1 MRYRVRHRNRYQ
13 YVHSVSLSHSHATLL
28 PRDTLNQQVLSAR
41 LTILPGTDDV
51 HERQDLFGNRVSRF
65 SIEEVHTELNV
76 LAETEV
82 EVRSNRVDLSRDPD
96 ITDQSGIPAKTRLY
110 CRPSLYVP
118 IGIPEI
124 QQFADQC
131 FTDGCGLIEGTR
143 ALNERIFHEFV
154 YDQHFSDVETPVG
167 LVLSEKRGVCQDF
180 AHLMLAC
187 LRSKGIACR
196 YVSGYLETDPPAG
209 QPKLMGADASHAWV
223 SVFVP
228 GTGWID
234 FDPTNGLLP
243 SDRHVTLAWGRDYA
257 DVVPLKGLMTG
268 GGQHALEVSVDVT
281 PLE

>member
-13 YVHSVSLSHSHATLL
+13 YVHPVSLSHSHATLL
-28 PRDTLNQQVLSAR
+28 PRDTLNQQVLSAH

-167 LVLSEKRGVCQDF
+167 LVLSERRGVCQDF

-187 LRSKGIACR
+187 LRSKGIASR

-243 SDRHVTLAWGRDYA
+243 SDRHVTLGWGRDYA

>member
-13 YVHSVSLSHSHATLL
+13 YGQPVSLCHSHATLL

-41 LTILPGTDDV
+41 LTILPVIEDV
-51 HERQDLFGNRVSRF
+51 HERQDLFGNRVSQF
-65 SIEEVHTELNV
+65 SIDEVHTELNV
-76 LAETEV
+76 LAESEV
-82 EVRSNRVDLSRDPD
+82 EVRPTRVDLERDIAWD
-96 ITDQSGIPAKTRLY
+96 NASTIPAKTRLY

-118 IGIPEI
+118 TGNTDI
-124 QQFADQC
+124 QQFAAG
-131 FTDGCGLIEGTR
+131 FFSAGRGLLESTN
-143 ALNERIFHEFV
+143 ALNEFIFHEFL
-154 YDQHFSDVETPVG
+154 YDQNFSDVETPVG

-180 AHLMLAC
+180 AHLMLAA
-187 LRSKGIACR
+187 LRSKGVACR
-196 YVSGYLETDPPAG
+196 YVSGYLETDPPPG
-209 QPKLMGADASHAWV
+209 QPKLMGADTSHAWV

-243 SDRHVTLAWGRDYA
+243 SERHVTLAWGRDYG

-268 GGQHALEVSVDVT
+268 GSQHALEVSVDVS

>member
-13 YVHSVSLSHSHATLL
+13 YVHPVSLSHSHATLL
-28 PRDTLNQQVLSAR
+28 PRDTLNQQVLSAH

-167 LVLSEKRGVCQDF
+167 LVLSERRGVCQDF

-187 LRSKGIACR
+187 LRSKGIASR

>member
-1 MRYRVRHRNRYQ
+1 MYRLASRRFSN
-13 YVHSVSLSHSHATLL
+13 SLINVSLAVVVLL
-28 PRDTLNQQVLSAR
+28 
-41 LTILPGTDDV
+41 
-51 HERQDLFGNRVSRF
+51 
-65 SIEEVHTELNV
+65 
-76 LAETEV
+76 
-82 EVRSNRVDLSRDPD
+82 
-96 ITDQSGIPAKTRLY
+96 K
-110 CRPSLYVP
+110 
-118 IGIPEI
+118 
-124 QQFADQC
+124 
-131 FTDGCGLIEGTR
+131 GTR

-187 LRSKGIACR
+187 LRSKGIASR

-257 DVVPLKGLMTG
+257 DVVPLKGTNDRWRPTCPGSLSG
-268 GGQHALEVSVDVT
+268 CDASRINSSISF
-281 PLE
+281 

>member
-13 YVHSVSLSHSHATLL
+13 YVHPVSLSHSHATLL

-51 HERQDLFGNRVSRF
+51 HERQDLFSNRVSRF

-82 EVRSNRVDLSRDPD
+82 EVQSNRVDLSRDPD

-118 IGIPEI
+118 IGSVEI

-167 LVLSEKRGVCQDF
+167 LVLSERRGVCQDF
-180 AHLMLAC
+180 AHLM
-187 LRSKGIACR
+187 
-196 YVSGYLETDPPAG
+196 
-209 QPKLMGADASHAWV
+209 Q
-223 SVFVP
+223 
-228 GTGWID
+228 
-234 FDPTNGLLP
+234 
-243 SDRHVTLAWGRDYA
+243 
-257 DVVPLKGLMTG
+257 
-268 GGQHALEVSVDVT
+268 Q
-281 PLE
+281 

>member
-76 LAETEV
+76 VAETEV

>member
-1 MRYRVRHRNRYQ
+1 
-13 YVHSVSLSHSHATLL
+13 VHPVSLSHSHATLL

-76 LAETEV
+76 LAESEV
-82 EVRSNRVDLSRDPD
+82 EVRANRVDLSRDLD
-96 ITDQSGIPAKTRLY
+96 VTDQSGIPAKTRLY

-131 FTDGCGLIEGTR
+131 FTDGYGLIEGTR

-154 YDQHFSDVETPVG
+154 YDQHFSDVETPVE

-187 LRSKGIACR
+187 LRSKRIACR

>member
-13 YVHSVSLSHSHATLL
+13 YVHPVSLSHSHATLL

-76 LAETEV
+76 LAESEV
-82 EVRSNRVDLSRDPD
+82 EVRANRVDLSRDLD
-96 ITDQSGIPAKTRLY
+96 VNDQSGIPAKTRLY

-131 FTDGCGLIEGTR
+131 FTDGYGLIEGTR

-154 YDQHFSDVETPVG
+154 YDQHFSDVETPVE

-187 LRSKGIACR
+187 LRSKRIACR

>member
-13 YVHSVSLSHSHATLL
+13 YVHPVSLSQSHATIL

-76 LAETEV
+76 LAESEV
-82 EVRSNRVDLSRDPD
+82 EVRANRIDLNRDLEV
-96 ITDQSGIPAKTRLY
+96 TDQSGIPAKTRLY
-110 CRPSLYVP
+110 RRPSFFVP
-118 IGIPEI
+118 IGSPEI
-124 QQFADQC
+124 QKFADQ
-131 FTDGCGLIEGTR
+131 FFSVGCGLIEGTR
-143 ALNERIFHEFV
+143 ALNEQIFHEFV
-154 YDQHFSDVETPVG
+154 YDQNFSDVETPVG

-180 AHLMLAC
+180 AHLMLAA

>member
-13 YVHSVSLSHSHATLL
+13 YGHPVSLSHSHATLL
-28 PRDTLNQQVLSAR
+28 PRVTLNQQVLSGR

-51 HERQDLFGNRVSRF
+51 HGRQDLFGNRVSRF

-76 LAETEV
+76 LAESEV

-187 LRSKGIACR
+187 LRSKGIASR

>member
-13 YVHSVSLSHSHATLL
+13 YVHPVSLSHSHATLL
-28 PRDTLNQQVLSAR
+28 PRDTLNQQVLSAH

-76 LAETEV
+76 LAASEV

-167 LVLSEKRGVCQDF
+167 LVLSERRGVCQDF

-187 LRSKGIACR
+187 LRSKGIASR

-281 PLE
+281 PFE

>member
-13 YVHSVSLSHSHATLL
+13 YVHPVSLSHSHATLL

-76 LAETEV
+76 LAESEV

-131 FTDGCGLIEGTR
+131 FTSGCGLIEGTR

-187 LRSKGIACR
+187 LRSKGIASR

>member
-13 YVHSVSLSHSHATLL
+13 YVHPVSLSHSHATLL
-28 PRDTLNQQVLSAR
+28 PRDTLNQQVLSAH

-51 HERQDLFGNRVSRF
+51 HERQDLFGNRMSRF

-167 LVLSEKRGVCQDF
+167 LVLSERRGVCQDF

-187 LRSKGIACR
+187 LRSKGIASR

-281 PLE
+281 PFE

>member
-13 YVHSVSLSHSHATLL
+13 YVHPVSLSHSHATLL
-28 PRDTLNQQVLSAR
+28 PRDTLNQQVLSAH
-41 LTILPGTDDV
+41 LTILPGTDDLD
-51 HERQDLFGNRVSRF
+51 ERQDLFGNRVSRF

-76 LAETEV
+76 LAESEV
-82 EVRSNRVDLSRDPD
+82 EVRANRIDLNRDLKV
-96 ITDQSGIPAKTRLY
+96 TDQSGIPAKTQLY

-118 IGIPEI
+118 IGSSEI
-124 QQFADQC
+124 QNFADQC
-131 FTDGCGLIEGTR
+131 FTAGCGLIEGTR
-143 ALNERIFHEFV
+143 ALNEHIFHEFV
-154 YDQHFSDVETPVG
+154 YDQNFSDVETPVG

-180 AHLMLAC
+180 AHLMLAT

>member
-13 YVHSVSLSHSHATLL
+13 YVHPVSLSHSHATLL
-28 PRDTLNQQVLSAR
+28 PRDTLNQQVLSAH

-51 HERQDLFGNRVSRF
+51 HERQDLFGNRMSRF

-167 LVLSEKRGVCQDF
+167 LVLSERRGVCQDF

-187 LRSKGIACR
+187 LRSKGIASR